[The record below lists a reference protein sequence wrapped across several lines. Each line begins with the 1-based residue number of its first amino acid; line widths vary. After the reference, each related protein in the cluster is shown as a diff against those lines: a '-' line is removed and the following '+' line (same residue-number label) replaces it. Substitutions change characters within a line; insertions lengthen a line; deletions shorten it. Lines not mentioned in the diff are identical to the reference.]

1 MTDTTDTTD
10 TTDGGGPAGY
20 PPIRGPRRKWLEDWA
35 ASSTSMLGA
44 VLAAFAFIARYWLWL
59 WILAAVVLVA
69 GVGLWITAGAAA
81 ASRSRR

>member
-1 MTDTTDTTD
+1 MPVTDPTEPSNS
-10 TTDGGGPAGY
+10 GGSAGY

-35 ASSTSMLGA
+35 ASGTSMLGC
-44 VLAAFAFIARYWLWL
+44 VLAGLAFIARYWLWL

-69 GVGLWITAGAAA
+69 GAALWTVAGAAA